1 MNFVA
6 RTESAEPNTTGFAR
20 TCTIVLARTVIFM
33 EKEKRMDQRRTHEYN
48 VYNVYISVALMASD
62 ADDVQISGCIRGFL
76 L

>member
-1 MNFVA
+1 
-6 RTESAEPNTTGFAR
+6 
-20 TCTIVLARTVIFM
+20 M